1 MSGSEPP
8 KGTEPGGAR
17 AVRSVFATLYGNQ
30 ELVDRFHLDPR
41 QGVDVIIPVMHT
53 NELWRANL
61 TSIYREI
68 PVRRLLISDGG
79 VRDDSL
85 SIARTFPRT
94 TVLDHRQFI
103 SLGYCLRK
111 LIEAVE
117 TDWFVY
123 LHSDVFLA
131 PGWFDAMV
139 ADRHRFDWFE
149 SQQHTT
155 ILAEVPLEHSV
166 SERSYSGAQMGRR
179 RAFDAVIPKID
190 DDFLYRNEDIIL
202 AHLVRKAGF
211 KYGRSE
217 GALIYH
223 EQMAKESLWRR
234 DIAQVTI
241 SIRKSAEED
250 LREKR
255 TQLYGILKYLD
266 PDPEV
271 FQRYCLI
278 DYVYDLLVSGQLNWS
293 EFVGWVEK
301 TNPGWLPII
310 TRARARN
317 RVKRAVR
324 GAGAALLRFFERF
337 GF

>member
-1 MSGSEPP
+1 MSEPEGP
-8 KGTEPGGAR
+8 QATGAG
-17 AVRSVFATLYGNQ
+17 APVGRSVFATLYSDP
-30 ELVDRFHLDPR
+30 EFVDRFEHDPDK
-41 QGVDVIIPVMHT
+41 GVDVIIPVMHT

-61 TSIYREI
+61 LSIYREI
-68 PVRRLLISDGG
+68 PVRRLIISDGG

-85 SIARTFPRT
+85 SIAGSFPRT

-139 ADRHRFDWFE
+139 ADQHLYDWFE
-149 SQQHTT
+149 SRQHTT
-155 ILAEVPLEHSV
+155 ILAEVPVEHSV

-179 RAFDAVIPKID
+179 RAFDAVIPRID

-202 AHLVRKAGF
+202 AHLVRKDGF
-211 KYGRSE
+211 KYGRAE

-223 EQMAKESLWRR
+223 QQMAKESLWRR
-234 DIAQVTI
+234 DIAQVSI

-255 TQLYGILKYLD
+255 TQLYGLLKYLD
-266 PDPEV
+266 PDREA
-271 FQRYCLI
+271 FDRYCLI
-278 DYVYDLLVSGQLNWS
+278 DYIYDLLLSGQMDWN
-293 EFVGWVEK
+293 EFRAWVER

-310 TRARARN
+310 TRARTRH
-317 RVKRAVR
+317 RVKKALRDT
-324 GAGAALLRFFERF
+324 GAALRRFFERF
-337 GF
+337 GL

>member
-1 MSGSEPP
+1 M
-8 KGTEPGGAR
+8 
-17 AVRSVFATLYGNQ
+17 
-30 ELVDRFHLDPR
+30 DRFETDPR
-41 QGVDVIIPVMHT
+41 EPVDVIIPVMHT

-68 PVRRLLISDGG
+68 PVRRLIISDGG

-85 SIARTFPRT
+85 SIARDFPRI
-94 TVLDHRQFI
+94 TVLDHREFV

-111 LIEAVE
+111 LIETVE

-166 SERSYSGAQMGRR
+166 AERSYSGAQMGRR
-179 RAFDAVIPKID
+179 RAFDPVIPRID

-211 KYGRSE
+211 KYGRADA
-217 GALIYH
+217 ALAYH
-223 EQMAKESLWRR
+223 QQMAKESLWRR
-234 DIAQVTI
+234 DIAQVSIT
-241 SIRKSAEED
+241 IRKSAEED

-255 TQLYGILKYLD
+255 TQLYGLLKYLD
-266 PDPEV
+266 PDQDT
-271 FQRYCLI
+271 FNRYCLI
-278 DYVYDLLVSGQLNWS
+278 DYIYDLLISGQMDWT
-293 EFVGWVEK
+293 EFVAWVK
-301 TNPGWLPII
+301 RTNPGWLPII
-310 TRARARN
+310 RRSRARN
-317 RVKRAVR
+317 RLKRIFR
-324 GAGAALLRFFERF
+324 GAGAALLRFVERF